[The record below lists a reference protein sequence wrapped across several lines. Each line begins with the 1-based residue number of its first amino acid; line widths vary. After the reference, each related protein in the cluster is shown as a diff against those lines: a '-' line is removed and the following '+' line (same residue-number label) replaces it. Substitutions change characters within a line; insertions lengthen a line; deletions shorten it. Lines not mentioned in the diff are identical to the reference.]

1 MKILLEFPLTLSVC
15 VFLFFSFFIIQL
27 AVPQQMQM
35 KYFVSYPGSY
45 NAVNWFLA
53 SINHA
58 SFGHLL
64 SNLMFLFFLGRSV
77 EYKVGKGKWLLF
89 YSMAA
94 LVSGLADSM
103 IRGAMG
109 DRVPAVGASG
119 AIAGIAAVS
128 ALLCPYT
135 MPAGGKKIPFPVFI
149 VSWLAVYYDFT
160 NLFSRDNVAH
170 WAHLA
175 GFFSVFLT
183 AYMLSEEDRH
193 NLRMGFMFNLVFF
206 SLTIILL
213 YFVENR

>member
-1 MKILLEFPLTLSVC
+1 
-15 VFLFFSFFIIQL
+15 
-27 AVPQQMQM
+27 
-35 KYFVSYPGSY
+35 
-45 NAVNWFLA
+45 
-53 SINHA
+53 
-58 SFGHLL
+58 
-64 SNLMFLFFLGRSV
+64 
-77 EYKVGKGKWLLF
+77 
-89 YSMAA
+89 
-94 LVSGLADSM
+94 
-103 IRGAMG
+103 MG
-109 DRVPAVGASG
+109 DRIPAVGASG

-135 MPAGGKKIPFPVFI
+135 MPVAGKKIPFPVFI
-149 VSWLAVYYDFT
+149 ISWLAVYYDFT

-183 AYMLSEEDRH
+183 AYMLSEEDRN